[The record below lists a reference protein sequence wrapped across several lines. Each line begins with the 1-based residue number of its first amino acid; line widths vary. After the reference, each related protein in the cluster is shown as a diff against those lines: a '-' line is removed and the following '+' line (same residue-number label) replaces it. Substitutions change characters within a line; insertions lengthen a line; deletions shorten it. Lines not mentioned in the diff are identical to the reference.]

1 MCAIYVDCAVSIL
14 EDIRMIVSDSDRVIV
29 AAAQLVK
36 PWNQCKVFLKTVGRH
51 STEVEIPDVLKN
63 SLHHSTS

>member
-29 AAAQLVK
+29 AAAQMVK
-36 PWNQCKVFLKTVGRH
+36 PWNQCKVFFKRGVGIAQR
-51 STEVEIPDVLKN
+51 
-63 SLHHSTS
+63 